1 MRRPITH
8 AGTLIRGLVV
18 AAITLGFTCVAPHL
32 AAAQEVPGTPPSAI
46 EAQGFVAEPDLFT
59 RLALLVDRNLSKGDV
74 SNGHYIDLGTMMP
87 DAGGVGV
94 GTGYRRWYGGD
105 TALVHGSVAVSQR
118 GYKAAQAR
126 FELPSLAHS
135 RLGLGAQFRWQDF
148 APIDYFGAGPATST
162 AARSEYRLQ
171 SKSVVGVAT
180 LRPMRWMDVTAQIG
194 WLKPSVMV
202 SSGAS
207 RRNIAPTGVAFA
219 GDPVF
224 AGPDAPT
231 FVPAEVSITIDGRD
245 FPSHPTRGVL
255 LRGAAAQYDDRD
267 TGAFTF
273 KRYESE
279 AAGFLPIGGGRVVL
293 AVHGWAVATETDPGQ
308 TVPFYLQPS
317 LGGANTIRGYSDYRF
332 TDRNM
337 VVVNAEARIAMMTH
351 LDFALFADAG
361 NVAAD
366 RRDLN
371 FDKQSYGAG
380 LRLHTRRITFA
391 RFDAARGDEGWRFVF
406 RLTDPLD
413 LSRLSRRA
421 AVAPFVP

>member
-1 MRRPITH
+1 MTRPIPH
-8 AGTLIRGLVV
+8 AGTLFRGLVV
-18 AAITLGFTCVAPHL
+18 ASLALGFTCGAPPV
-32 AAAQEVPGTPPSAI
+32 AAAQEVPSTPSSAT

-59 RLALLVDRNLSKGDV
+59 RLVLFVDRNLSKGDV
-74 SNGHYIDLGTMMP
+74 SNGHYIDFGTIIP
-87 DAGGVGV
+87 DAGGIAV
-94 GTGYRRWYGGD
+94 GTGYRQWYGGD
-105 TALVHGSVAVSQR
+105 KVFLHGSAAVASR

-135 RLGLGAQFRWQDF
+135 RLGLGAQLRWQDF
-148 APIDYFGAGPATST
+148 APIDYFGTGPATPA

-171 SKSVVGVAT
+171 SKSVAGVAT
-180 LRPMRWMDVTAQIG
+180 LRPTSWLDVTAQVG
-194 WLKPSVMV
+194 WLKPSIMA
-202 SSGAS
+202 SSGAL
-207 RRNIAPTGVAFA
+207 RRNVASTRVAFA
-219 GDPVF
+219 SDPAF

-231 FVPAEVSITIDGRD
+231 FVPTEVSITIDGRD

-293 AVHGWAVATETDPGQ
+293 AVHGWAVTTETDPRHM
-308 TVPFYLQPS
+308 VPFYLQPS
-317 LGGANTIRGYSDYRF
+317 LGGANTVRGYADYRF
-332 TDRNM
+332 QDRNM
-337 VVVNAEARIAMMTH
+337 VVLNAEARLALMTH

-361 NVAAD
+361 NVAAE

-371 FDKQSYGAG
+371 LDKQSYGAG

-391 RFDAARGDEGWRFVF
+391 RLDAARGTEGWRVVF

-413 LSRLSRRA
+413 LSRLSRRSP
-421 AVAPFVP
+421 VAPFVP

>member
-8 AGTLIRGLVV
+8 AGALIRGLVV
-18 AAITLGFTCVAPHL
+18 TGVSLGFTIAAPHL
-32 AAAQEVPGTPPSAI
+32 AAAQEVPYTPPSHT
-46 EAQGFVAEPDLFT
+46 EAQGFVAEPDLLT
-59 RLALLVDRNLSKGDV
+59 RLTLLVDRNLSKGDV
-74 SNGHYIDLGTMMP
+74 SNGHSIDLWTMIP
-87 DAGGVGV
+87 DAGGIAV
-94 GTGYRRWYGGD
+94 GTGYRHWYGGD
-105 TALVHGSVAVSQR
+105 KLLVHGSAAMSQR

-135 RLGLGAQFRWQDF
+135 RLGLGTQFLWQDF
-148 APIDYFGAGPATST
+148 APIDYFGTGPTTGA

-171 SKSVVGVAT
+171 SKSVAGVAT
-180 LRPMRWMDVTAQIG
+180 LRPTSWMDVTAQVG
-194 WLKPSVMV
+194 WLKPSIME
-202 SSGAS
+202 SSGAL
-207 RRNIAPTGVAFA
+207 RRNVAPTRAAFVS
-219 GDPVF
+219 DPVF

-231 FVPAEVSITIDGRD
+231 FVPTEVSITIDGRD

-273 KRYESE
+273 TRYESE

-293 AVHGWAVATETDPGQ
+293 AVHGWAVTTETNPGRM
-308 TVPFYLQPS
+308 VPFYLQPN
-317 LGGANTIRGYSDYRF
+317 LGGANTIRGYADYRF
-332 TDRNM
+332 HDRNM
-337 VVVNAEARIAMMTH
+337 VVVNAEARLALMTH
-351 LDFALFADAG
+351 LDIALFADAG
-361 NVAAD
+361 NVAAE

-380 LRLHTRRITFA
+380 LRLHTRRTTFA
-391 RFDAARGDEGWRFVF
+391 RVDAARGDEGWRFVF
-406 RLTDPLD
+406 RMTDPLD